1 MDQGLQI
8 VPPLPVRAATIA
20 ERVDLV
26 VQGFTTEQI
35 EHLCRLRAVYP
46 VIEFV
51 ESKQELQRLIFL
63 KWMHNQEPGEIDE
76 PPIAA

>member
-1 MDQGLQI
+1 MNQHLQV
-8 VPPLPVRAATIA
+8 VPPMPTSEATIG
-20 ERVDLV
+20 ERVALV

-35 EHLCRLRAVYP
+35 GHLCRLRAVYP

-51 ESKQELQRLIFL
+51 ESEQELQRLIFL
-63 KWMHNQEPGEIDE
+63 KWLYSQEPEEIDE